1 MAERTILEQFEI
13 AAPPSK
19 VFRALTQP
27 LELTKWMLES
37 ATISLRPGTQYWFT
51 WGGGYSHEGRV
62 LAVKNGRSITLS
74 WPQGTPRKPLGET
87 KVRFTIRPKGKGSV
101 LVLRHSGFGT
111 GLAWVQTYAL
121 SASGWAYYLMN
132 LKSVLETGH
141 DLRRD
146 EDRF

>member
-1 MAERTILEQFEI
+1 MAERRIEEQFEI
-13 AAPPSK
+13 AAPPAK

-37 ATISLRPGTQYWFT
+37 ATLTLRPGTAYWFT
-51 WGGGYSHEGRV
+51 WSGGYQHEGRV
-62 LAVKNGRSITLS
+62 LEVKAGRSFALS

-87 KVRFTIRPKGKGSV
+87 RVRFTLRPKGKGT
-101 LVLRHSGFGT
+101 VLRLVHSGFGS
-111 GLAWVQTYAL
+111 GPAWVRTYTL

-132 LKSVLETGH
+132 LKSVLESGH

-146 EDRF
+146 DDQF

>member
-1 MAERTILEQFEI
+1 MPDRRIQEQFEI
-13 AAPPSK
+13 AAPPAK

-27 LELTKWMLES
+27 LELTRWMLES
-37 ATISLRPGTQYWFT
+37 ATLTLRAGTPYWFT
-51 WGGGYSHEGRV
+51 WPGGFHLEGRV
-62 LAVKNGRSITLS
+62 LEVKAGRSFALT

-87 KVRFTIRPKGKGSV
+87 RVRFTLRPKGKGC
-101 LVLRHSGFGT
+101 VLRMVHSGFGP
-111 GLAWVQTYAL
+111 GPAWVTTYAL

-146 EDRF
+146 GDVF